1 MKKIIWFMAF
11 LPILYILYK
20 LSWGFEYPQYIAR
33 FIYEHGGGFL
43 GKFPNDP
50 LKFIAD
56 LLGITAI
63 QFLIATLTVTP
74 LKSYLKINLIKYRR
88 LLGLWTFTYAF
99 MHSLFFFI
107 ADNEGNVSMMIADAY
122 KRPFVFFGLSAFL
135 ILLMMAIT
143 SHKKLFSTFVKWHK
157 LVYLAAVLIS
167 LHYMMSQKV
176 IGIDVAVYV
185 GILVGLLVLRLL
197 KR

>member
-1 MKKIIWFMAF
+1 MKKIIWLIAL
-11 LPILYILYK
+11 LPLLYIAYK
-20 LSWGFEYPQYIAR
+20 LGWGFEYTR
-33 FIYEHGGGFL
+33 EVSSFIYDHGGGFL

-50 LKFIAD
+50 LKFMAD

-63 QFLIATLTVTP
+63 QFLIATLSVTP
-74 LKSYLKINLIKYRR
+74 LRSYLKINLIKQRR

-107 ADNEGNVSMMIADAY
+107 ADNEGSFALMYADML
-122 KRPFVFFGLSAFL
+122 KRPFVLFGASAFL

-143 SHKKLFSTFVKWHK
+143 SPKKLFSKFVKWHK
-157 LVYLAAVLIS
+157 LVYLAAVLIA
-167 LHYMMSQKV
+167 LHFMMSQKV
-176 IGIDVAVYV
+176 IGFDVVVYV
-185 GILVGLLVLRLL
+185 GVLAGLLALRLL

>member
-11 LPILYILYK
+11 LPLLYILYK
-20 LSWGFEYPQYIAR
+20 LSWGFEYPRYLAR
-33 FIYEHGGGFL
+33 FIFEHGGEFL

-56 LLGITAI
+56 LLGITAV
-63 QFLIATLTVTP
+63 QFLILSLSVTP
-74 LKSYLKINLIKYRR
+74 LRSYLKINLIKYRR
-88 LLGLWTFTYAF
+88 LLGLWSFAYAF

-107 ADNEGNVSMMIADAY
+107 ADNEGNINMMIEDAY

-143 SHKKLFSTFVKWHK
+143 SHKKLFPKFVKWHK
-157 LVYLAAVLIS
+157 LVYLAAVFVS
-167 LHYMMSQKV
+167 LHFIMSQKV
-176 IGIDVAVYV
+176 VGLEVAVYIGV
-185 GILVGLLVLRLL
+185 LVGLLVLRLL

>member
-1 MKKIIWFMAF
+1 MKKLIWLVAF
-11 LPILYILYK
+11 LPLLYIVYK
-20 LSWGFEYPQYIAR
+20 LSWGFEYPRYVAA
-33 FIYEHGGGFL
+33 FIYENGGSFL

-56 LLGITAI
+56 LLGITAV
-63 QFLIATLTVTP
+63 QFLIATLTVSP

-88 LLGLWTFTYAF
+88 LLGLWTFAYAF

-107 ADNEGNVSMMIADAY
+107 ADNEGNINMMITDAY
-122 KRPFVFFGLSAFL
+122 KRPFVFLGLSAFF

-143 SHKKLFSTFVKWHK
+143 SHKKLFAKFVKWHK
-157 LVYLAAVLIS
+157 LVYLATVLIS

-176 IGIDVAVYV
+176 IGLDVAIYV
-185 GILVGLLVLRLL
+185 GVLASLLLLRLL
-197 KR
+197 K

>member
-1 MKKIIWFMAF
+1 MKKIIWLIAF
-11 LPILYILYK
+11 LPLLYIGYK
-20 LSWGFEYPQYIAR
+20 LAWGFEYSRYLSS
-33 FIYEHGGGFL
+33 FIYGHGGSFL

-50 LKFIAD
+50 FKFAAD

-63 QFLIATLTVTP
+63 EFLIATLSITP

-88 LLGLWTFTYAF
+88 LLGLWTFAYAF
-99 MHSLFFFI
+99 MHALFFFI
-107 ADNEGNVSMMIADAY
+107 ADNEGSFSMMYADML
-122 KRPFVFFGLSAFL
+122 KRPFVLFGASAFL
-135 ILLMMAIT
+135 ILLMMALT
-143 SHKKLFSTFVKWHK
+143 SHKKLFSKFVTWHK

-176 IGIDVAVYV
+176 IGVEAVFYVAV
-185 GILVGLLVLRLL
+185 LAGLLALRLL

>member
-1 MKKIIWFMAF
+1 MRKIIWFVAF
-11 LPILYILYK
+11 LPLLYILYK
-20 LSWGFEYPQYIAR
+20 LSWGFEYPRYVAR
-33 FIYEHGGGFL
+33 FIYEHGGDFL

-50 LKFIAD
+50 LKFFAD

-63 QFLIATLTVTP
+63 QFLIATLTLTP
-74 LKSYLKINLIKYRR
+74 LRSYLHINLLKYRR
-88 LLGLWTFTYAF
+88 LLGLWTFAYAF

-107 ADNEGNVSMMIADAY
+107 VDNEGKVSLMIEDAY

-135 ILLMMAIT
+135 ILFMMALT
-143 SHKKLFSTFVKWHK
+143 SHKKLFSKFVKWHK
-157 LVYLAAVLIS
+157 LVYLAAVFIS

-176 IGIDVAVYV
+176 IGFDVMMYV